1 MRYNP
6 QFLFEEFHKL
16 YGDRATEPVLFYS
29 PGRVNLIGEH
39 TDYNGGYV
47 FPCAIDFGTAL
58 LVRDTGSTVIRMNS
72 LNFKGEVAAP
82 VAFNYLPIPKS
93 WTNYPVGVINE
104 FARKGIHA
112 RGMEM
117 LFYGDIPNGAG
128 LSSSAS
134 IEMVTAV
141 AVNELTGSGLEMM
154 EMVKMGQKAENGF
167 VGMNCGIMDQFAVG
181 FGRKD
186 HAINLNCDTL
196 EYRYAPVILGDRRLI
211 ITNTNKR
218 RGLTD
223 SKYNER
229 RSECEMA
236 VQLISEHHPIR
247 NLSQMTV
254 NDLWMLDKY
263 IPDPVVRKRA
273 RHVITENGRTIAAIE
288 ALKMN
293 DIELLGRLMNESH
306 DSLCNDYEVTGMEL
320 DTLVCEG
327 RKLPGVTGTRMTG
340 AGFGGCTVSIVESV
354 HADHFIRRL
363 GEIYSEKTGLTA
375 DFYLPG
381 IGDGAR
387 KVGRSEGLKV

>member
-1 MRYNP
+1 MKADKH
-6 QFLFEEFHKL
+6 FLREEFFKK
-16 YGDRATEPVLFYS
+16 YGDRATDPVLFYS

-47 FPCAIDFGTAL
+47 FPCALDFGTSL
-58 LVRDTGSTVIRMNS
+58 LVRMTATREIRLCS
-72 LNFKGEVAAP
+72 LNFPAGVTVPVAASYK
-82 VAFNYLPIPKS
+82 AITGS

-104 FARKGIHA
+104 FALKGIMLP
-112 RGMEM
+112 GGLEL

-141 AVNELTGSGLEMM
+141 AMNELTGADLPMIEL
-154 EMVKMGQKAENGF
+154 VKMGQKAENNF

-181 FGRKD
+181 FGKKD

-196 EYRYAPVILGDRRLI
+196 EYKYAPVNLGDRRLI

-229 RSECEMA
+229 RSECEKA
-236 VQLISEHHPIR
+236 VEIISEHHKIS
-247 NLSQMTV
+247 NLSELTV
-254 NDLWMLDKY
+254 SDLWMLDKY
-263 IPDPVVRKRA
+263 IGNEVIRKRA
-273 RHVITENGRTIAAIE
+273 RHVITENGRTLDAIR
-288 ALKMN
+288 ALEEN
-293 DIELLGRLMNESH
+293 DIENFGRLMNESH
-306 DSLCNDYEVTGMEL
+306 DSLCTDYEVTGAEL
-320 DTLVCEG
+320 DALVYEG
-327 RKLPGVTGTRMTG
+327 RKLNGVTGTRMTG
-340 AGFGGCTVSIVESV
+340 AGFGGCTVSIVENR
-354 HADHFIRRL
+354 HAESFMQKLAEVYH
-363 GEIYSEKTGLTA
+363 EITGLKA

-387 KVGRSEGLKV
+387 QID

>member
-1 MRYNP
+1 MKSDISK
-6 QFLFEEFHKL
+6 LKTEFFSL
-16 YGDRATEPVLFYS
+16 YGDRDREPVLFYS

-47 FPCAIDFGTAL
+47 FPCALDFGTTL
-58 LVRDTGSTVIRMNS
+58 LVRMCSGREIRMNS
-72 LNFKGEVAAP
+72 LNFPGEVVIP
-82 VAFNYLPIPKS
+82 LSLNYLPVPRS

-104 FARKGIHA
+104 FARKGIA
-112 RGMEM
+112 APAMEM
-117 LFYGDIPNGAG
+117 LFTGDIPNGAG

-141 AVNELTGSGLEMM
+141 AMNELSGAGLEMI
-154 EMVKMGQKAENGF
+154 EMVKMAQKAENGF

-181 FGRKD
+181 FGRAN

-196 EYRYAPVILGDRRLI
+196 EYRYAPVSLGDRKLV

-229 RSECEMA
+229 RAECEKA
-236 VQLISEHHPIR
+236 VALISLHRPVR
-247 NLSQMTV
+247 NLSDLTV
-254 NDLWMLDKY
+254 SDLWMIDSY

-273 RHVITENGRTIAAIE
+273 KHVITENGRTLDAIK
-288 ALKMN
+288 ALENN
-293 DIELLGRLMNESH
+293 DIALLGKLMNESH
-306 DSLCNDYEVTGMEL
+306 DSLCTDYEVTGAEL
-320 DTLVCEG
+320 DTLVYEG
-327 RKLPGVTGTRMTG
+327 RKLPGVIGTRMTG
-340 AGFGGCTVSIVESV
+340 AGFGGCTVSIVESA
-354 HADHFIRRL
+354 HAKEFISRL
-363 GEIYSEKTGLTA
+363 GEIYNAKTGLTA

-387 KVGRSEGLKV
+387 RV

>member
-1 MRYNP
+1 MNTGTD
-6 QFLFEEFHKL
+6 FLKEEFFRL
-16 YGDRATEPVLFYS
+16 YGDRDKEPVLFYS

-47 FPCAIDFGTAL
+47 FPCALDFGTSL
-58 LVRDTGSTVIRMNS
+58 LVRTTDRAEIKLAS
-72 LNFKGEVAAP
+72 LNFTGGIAIQVAL
-82 VAFNYLPIPKS
+82 NYLPIPGS

-104 FARKGIHA
+104 FASKGIGA
-112 RGMEM
+112 PGMEM

-134 IEMVTAV
+134 IEMATAV
-141 AVNELTGSGLEMM
+141 AVNDLTGAGLSMIDL
-154 EMVKMGQKAENGF
+154 VKMGQKAENGF

-181 FGRKD
+181 FGMKD

-196 EYRYAPVILGDRRLI
+196 EYRYAPVKLVKHRLI

-229 RSECEMA
+229 RAECEKA
-236 VQLISEHHPIR
+236 VELISCHHPLR
-247 NLSQMTV
+247 NLSELDV
-254 NDLWMLDKY
+254 NDLRMLEEY
-263 IPDPVVRKRA
+263 IPDPVVRRRA
-273 RHVITENGRTIAAIE
+273 RHVITENGRTVDAVR
-288 ALKMN
+288 ALENN
-293 DIELLGRLMNESH
+293 DIDLLGRLMNDSH
-306 DSLCNDYEVTGMEL
+306 DSLCNDYEVTGAEL
-320 DTLVCEG
+320 DTLVYEG

-340 AGFGGCTVSIVESV
+340 AGFGGCTVSIVESDY
-354 HADHFIRRL
+354 AESFIKEL
-363 GEIYSEKTGLTA
+363 GEIYTEKTGLRA

-387 KVGRSEGLKV
+387 RIRFA

>member
-1 MRYNP
+1 MKADKD
-6 QFLFEEFHKL
+6 FLKEEFFRK
-16 YGDRATEPVLFYS
+16 YGDRAKDPVLFYS

-47 FPCAIDFGTAL
+47 FPCALDFGTSLMARKTARPEIKL
-58 LVRDTGSTVIRMNS
+58 ES
-72 LNFKGEVAAP
+72 LNLTGGVTVP
-82 VAFNYLPIPKS
+82 VSDSYTAIPAS

-104 FARKGIHA
+104 FARKGIA
-112 RGMEM
+112 APGMEL

-141 AVNELTGSGLEMM
+141 AMNDFTGARLPMM
-154 EMVKMGQKAENGF
+154 ELVRMGQKAENNF

-181 FGRKD
+181 FGKKD
-186 HAINLNCDTL
+186 HAISLNCDTL
-196 EYRYAPVILGDRRLI
+196 EYKYAPVNLGNRRLI

-229 RSECEMA
+229 RSECEKA
-236 VQLISEHHPIR
+236 VELISGHHLIR
-247 NLSQMTV
+247 NLSDLSV
-254 NDLWMLDKY
+254 SDLWMLEKY
-263 IPDPVVRKRA
+263 IDDVVVRKRA
-273 RHVITENGRTIAAIE
+273 KHVITENGRTIDAIR
-288 ALKMN
+288 ALEEN
-293 DIELLGRLMNESH
+293 DIDRFGQLMNESH
-306 DSLCNDYEVTGMEL
+306 DSLSNDYEVTGTEL
-320 DTLVCEG
+320 DTLVYEG

-340 AGFGGCTVSIVESV
+340 AGFGGCTVSIVESS
-354 HADHFIRRL
+354 HADNFMKLL
-363 GEIYSEKTGLTA
+363 GEVYHEKTGLTA

-387 KVGRSEGLKV
+387 RIG

>member
-1 MRYNP
+1 MKADKD
-6 QFLFEEFHKL
+6 FLREEFFKK
-16 YGDRATEPVLFYS
+16 YGDRATDPVLFYS

-47 FPCAIDFGTAL
+47 FPCALDFGTS
-58 LVRDTGSTVIRMNS
+58 LVARKTDRPEIKLES
-72 LNFKGEVAAP
+72 LNFTGGVTVTVSDSYTA
-82 VAFNYLPIPKS
+82 IPAS

-104 FARKGIHA
+104 FARKGIA
-112 RGMEM
+112 APGMEL

-141 AVNELTGSGLEMM
+141 AMNDFTGARLPMM
-154 EMVKMGQKAENGF
+154 ELVKMGQKAENNF

-181 FGRKD
+181 FGKKD

-196 EYRYAPVILGDRRLI
+196 EYKFAPVNLGNRRLI

-229 RSECEMA
+229 RSECEKA
-236 VQLISEHHPIR
+236 VELISRHHMIR
-247 NLSQMTV
+247 NLSDLTV
-254 NDLWMLDKY
+254 SDLWMLEKY
-263 IPDPVVRKRA
+263 IDDEVVRKRA
-273 RHVITENGRTIAAIE
+273 KHVITENGRTIDAIK
-288 ALKMN
+288 ALEDN
-293 DIELLGRLMNESH
+293 DIVKFGQLMNESH
-306 DSLCNDYEVTGMEL
+306 DSLCTDYEVTGTEL
-320 DTLVCEG
+320 DTLVYEG

-340 AGFGGCTVSIVESV
+340 AGFGGCTVSIVERR
-354 HADHFIRRL
+354 HADNFIKNL
-363 GEIYSEKTGLTA
+363 GKVYHEKTGLTA

-387 KVGRSEGLKV
+387 RID